1 MSDSMVV
8 IPIEDARRF
17 IDPNIGFNR
26 ESQYTSRKPS
36 EPSSYR
42 LAMNISE
49 GNKRINQK
57 RKEPYNPIEPELS
70 ETPPLEIPKYEGAS
84 SASHT
89 PAVVEVPSY
98 HEIIEKL
105 KSVGAIDELGNIYK
119 KNGTPIR
126 GNAFVLVSY
135 SLNKGSKLKKTS
147 ASIYTLAQWI
157 RELGFDPQLFNKH
170 FQSLL
175 KSPRVTRSKA
185 RHSSTSSTPKASGT
199 PDRTASGWINF

>member
-1 MSDSMVV
+1 MVV

-26 ESQYTSRKPS
+26 ESQCVSRKPS
-36 EPSSYR
+36 EPSSYK

-57 RKEPYNPIEPELS
+57 RREPYNPIEPELS
-70 ETPPLEIPKYEGAS
+70 ETPPVVIPKYEGES
-84 SASHT
+84 SASHK
-89 PAVVEVPSY
+89 PAVVEAPSY

-105 KSVGAIDELGNIYK
+105 KSVGAIDEEGNIYK

-135 SLNKGSKLKKTS
+135 SLNKGSKLKKRN

-157 RELGFDPQLFNKH
+157 RELGFDPQLFNNH

-185 RHSSTSSTPKASGT
+185 THSATSSTPRASRT
-199 PDRTASGWINF
+199 PYRTPPGWINF

>member
-1 MSDSMVV
+1 MVV
-8 IPIEDARRF
+8 IPLEDARRF

-26 ESQYTSRKPS
+26 ESQYTSRKAT

-42 LAMNISE
+42 LAMHISE
-49 GNKRINQK
+49 GNKKINQK

-70 ETPPLEIPKYEGAS
+70 ETPPLAIPIYEGAS
-84 SASHT
+84 SASYK
-89 PAVVEVPSY
+89 PAVVEVPFY
-98 HEIIEKL
+98 HDILEKL
-105 KSVGAIDELGNIYK
+105 KSVGAIDEEGRLYK

-135 SLNKGSKLKKTS
+135 SLNKRSKLKKWN
-147 ASIYTLAQWI
+147 ASMYTLAHWI
-157 RELGFDPQLFNKH
+157 RELRLDPHLFNKH

-185 RHSSTSSTPKASGT
+185 RQSSTSSTPRASRT
-199 PDRTASGWINF
+199 PGRTPSGWINF

>member
-70 ETPPLEIPKYEGAS
+70 ETLPLPKYEGAPS
-84 SASHT
+84 ISHK

-105 KSVGAIDELGNIYK
+105 KSVGAIDEQGNIYK

-135 SLNKGSKLKKTS
+135 SLNKGSKSKKTN
-147 ASIYTLAQWI
+147 ARTYTLAQWI
-157 RELGFDPQLFNKH
+157 RELGFDPELFNKH

-185 RHSSTSSTPKASGT
+185 RHSSASSTPKASRT
-199 PDRTASGWINF
+199 SDRTPPGWINF